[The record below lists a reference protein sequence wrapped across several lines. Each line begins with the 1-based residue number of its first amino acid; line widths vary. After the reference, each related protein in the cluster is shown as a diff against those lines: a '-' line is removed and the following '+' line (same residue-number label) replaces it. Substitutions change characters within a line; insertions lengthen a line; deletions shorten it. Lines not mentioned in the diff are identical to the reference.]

1 MASIPTEQRYNDTPA
16 LLSRSL
22 PLSLINGELLTF
34 VGVVVLSI
42 LAHLYGLERMALHH
56 DESIHAWMSWKFITG
71 NGGFSCFGGR
81 SAPTYCYEPTYHGPA
96 LYIFTFLS
104 YFLFGDGDWQA
115 RLPQAMAG
123 IGMVA
128 SVWMLRPYLGK
139 YGTLIAATLLAFS
152 PSLLYF
158 TRFARHDGLILLW
171 TLWMV
176 IGFFR
181 YLDTGRSA
189 YLVLMAA
196 GMALAISTHEL
207 YYILFFIFGWFLII
221 RTAFELLPRRT
232 IVIALAV
239 LMGVAII
246 IELWNPSITENVRA
260 GGLALLFL
268 TTAALGLLMT
278 RVWDEH
284 AVLVHRLAELWH
296 ERRTT
301 LWTALAVLIA
311 IYTVMYSTFFA
322 DIRGLVDGLY
332 AGISYWLGSQQKFAR
347 GDQPWY
353 YHLMLMALYEPLALY
368 GGFATVIYLFTRGW
382 GRDTRGWR
390 MKAASPV
397 VEDREEAEVE
407 RQEAKI
413 SARSTADDSADSQA
427 LSSDVA
433 SDGKKLEAA
442 HANQVPE
449 IYSSDELS
457 DDLEPQPLTPEP
469 VAQPAGQVAI
479 FPLFLAFWFIG
490 CLVAFSWAGEKMP
503 WLVTHIALP
512 ANLLI
517 AWALGKLLDAARR
530 PNQGFVRLALVPPV
544 LTLMLVG
551 FGVAYWRLS
560 TAANDQAG
568 QSSLLQGIV
577 PLAIGGALL
586 YALLNIAQRSGWRR
600 MLAMAALTIA
610 ALMGLYTIR
619 ATWMV
624 VYDHPDTPVEPLIY
638 VQSTPDVPLIVKD
651 IRELAISQTRN
662 YRSAS
667 DPVGGLTMPVIMDT
681 GDTAQSGEG
690 SLAWPYQWY
699 FRDLKR
705 LESRDA
711 NFFRN
716 ATPESFLVDPIQPG
730 GEKIFAP
737 VVMISKADMNE
748 NTRSALR
755 ENYVLKYDSK
765 LNWWFPE
772 GNKCDPKSPGY
783 KRFYYNTSMLS
794 EAIAACPNID
804 ETALGSVFAPL
815 LWPFDSSHWSNTVQ
829 YLLYR
834 RLPEPLRVDGREMEV
849 WVRSDLV
856 GSSSN
861 ASSPAIMKLVAQ
873 QSFSSLGSGPDQ
885 LNTPSAAANDSK
897 GNLYVA
903 DTMNHRIQVFA
914 PDGSLLRSIG
924 TQGNGEGQFLE
935 PRGVAL
941 DSDGNIYVAD
951 TWNARVVKL
960 SNDGSFIKAWGT
972 GTEDF
977 GGGRRAGVTDGTLA
991 GNTAA
996 PLNFFGP
1003 RGIAVDKA
1011 GNVYVADTGNKRIV
1025 VTDSEGNLRY
1035 QFGEFG
1041 AAAGQFSEPT
1051 GVAVDDKG
1059 QIYVADTWNGRVQ
1072 VFAAGQNGQ
1081 ANPTPLLTWRVPG
1094 WFAQTYDD
1102 PSISVHNGQVAVS
1115 VPGSNAVLLTD
1126 SAGNQLLRWGGAGT
1140 DLASLKLPSGLSF
1153 APDGTLYVVDRGNGR
1168 IMHFKLPTQ

>member
-1 MASIPTEQRYNDTPA
+1 MASIPTEHRYNETA
-16 LLSRSL
+16 SLLNRSL
-22 PLSLINGELLTF
+22 PLSLISGELLAF
-34 VGVVVLSI
+34 VFVVVLSV

-115 RLPQAMAG
+115 RLPQAIAG

-139 YGTLIAATLLAFS
+139 YGTLIAAALLAFS

-181 YLDTGRSA
+181 YLDSGRSA

-207 YYILFFIFGWFLII
+207 YYILFFLFGWFLII
-221 RTAFELLPRRT
+221 RTAFEILPRRT

-239 LMGVAII
+239 LIGVSILV
-246 IELWNPSITENVRA
+246 ELWNPPITENVRA

-284 AVLVHRLAELWH
+284 AVLVHRLTELWH
-296 ERRTT
+296 ERRGT

-311 IYTVMYSTFFA
+311 IYAVMYSTFFA

-368 GGFATVIYLFTRGW
+368 GGLATVIYLFTRGW
-382 GRDTRGWR
+382 GRGTRGWR

-407 RQEAKI
+407 RLEAKI
-413 SARSTADDSADSQA
+413 SASSIADAGADSEA

-433 SDGKKLEAA
+433 SDGKKLEAT

-457 DDLEPQPLTPEP
+457 DDLEPQSPTPEP

-512 ANLLI
+512 GNLLL

-530 PNQGFVRLALVPPV
+530 PNGGFARLALVPGA

-560 TAANDQAG
+560 TTASDQAG

-577 PLAIGGALL
+577 PLAIAGALL
-586 YALLNIAQRSGWRR
+586 YALLNIAQHSGWRR

-610 ALMGLYTIR
+610 ALMSLYTIR

-624 VYDHPDTPVEPLIY
+624 VYDHPDTPVDPLVY

-667 DPVGGLTMPVIMDT
+667 DPVGGLTMPIIMDS
-681 GDTAQSGEG
+681 GDPAQSGEG

-705 LESRDA
+705 LENRDA

-716 ATPESFLVDPIQPG
+716 ATPESFLVDPIQAG

-737 VVMISKADMNE
+737 VVMVSKADMNE

-755 ENYVLKYDSK
+755 ENYMLKYDSK

-804 ETALGSVFAPL
+804 ETALSSVFAPL
-815 LWPFDSSHWSNTVQ
+815 LWPFDSSHWSNTAQ

-834 RLPEPLRVDGREMEV
+834 RLPDPLRVDGREMEV
-849 WVRSDLV
+849 WVRSDLA
-856 GSSSN
+856 GSSSSTN
-861 ASSPAIMKLVAQ
+861 SPAIMKLVAQ
-873 QSFSSLGSGPDQ
+873 QSFGSQGSGPGQ
-885 LNTPSAAANDSK
+885 INIPSAAATDSQGK
-897 GNLYVA
+897 LYVA
-903 DTMNHRIQVFA
+903 DTMNHRILVFA

-972 GTEDF
+972 GSEDF

-991 GNTAA
+991 GNAAA

-1025 VTDSEGNLRY
+1025 VTDSDGNLRY

-1072 VFAAGQNGQ
+1072 VFVAGQNGQ
-1081 ANPTPLLTWRVPG
+1081 ANPTPLVTWRVPG
-1094 WFAQTYDD
+1094 WFSQTYDD
-1102 PSISVHNGQVAVS
+1102 PSIAVHNGQVAVS

-1126 SAGNQLLRWGGAGT
+1126 SAGNQLLRWGGVGT

-1153 APDGTLYVVDRGNGR
+1153 APDGSLYVVDRGNGR